1 MKLIMETNKKLELL
15 TGMVDKFNL
24 SVNDVV
30 SYWMKSGRLN
40 LDAATVSSQVVSFGK
55 DETLNLDAATV
66 SSQVVSSRKYETPK
80 RVFPGMYI
88 YADGLI
94 YPEIIEGRQVMAI
107 VGSVDVSDVLAVCLQ
122 ETCLPWSSD
131 WLHAEATQKMT
142 SGKEATRKILEISR
156 EKQQKAEAAQWC
168 YDYAEDGVKQGE
180 AFLPSLTELKKLFA
194 NKTAINASLK
204 ALGVALLEGWLWSS
218 TEYLYNLAWN
228 VYFYSGYRGVN
239 CKDNGYY
246 VRPVL
251 ARKL

>member
-1 MKLIMETNKKLELL
+1 MKLIIMETNKKLELL
-15 TGMVDKFNL
+15 TGIVDEFNL

-30 SYWMKSGRLN
+30 SYWMKSGR
-40 LDAATVSSQVVSFGK
+40 
-55 DETLNLDAATV
+55 LNLDAATV

-122 ETCLPWSSD
+122 EACLPWSSD